1 MGGSPIHDAL
11 RTLAPIDI
19 SEIPTD
25 PAGLQQF
32 LQFTFKDATIL
43 IDSVPLQDPSDTSST
58 TRSSRS
64 SSSASCSSEIVLSDA
79 RPEPPTSDVEK
90 LQKDWGKPVRLKANE
105 NPLGMSVYK
114 LAGNDGKG
122 AWFARRS
129 VHEGLGFSKWK
140 KALQSEFAETL
151 KGGPGPG
158 DGNIRGIGGEKRVE
172 CRECGEVGK
181 LEVWDLTAQFPGPT
195 TPREFVEAV
204 CTSNCKTTDGRR
216 QFMIVSKPCKHPEAP
231 ERDGMIRG
239 QYQSV
244 EIIRE
249 IPTNRPKSSGGR
261 IRAQSSALG
270 REAAIRNAEQS
281 GQPTRSASADGRKR
295 AKTDG
300 EGALAQS
307 DGADDEGDDTNPV
320 EWIML
325 TRSDP
330 GGSVP
335 RFMVER
341 GTPGSIVADA
351 AKFLDWACAVQEDE
365 LEDAAAAVQPP
376 EAAGVAAGAAAAADT
391 ANDRPLKHEKKYK
404 EKRPP
409 MTAYESN
416 GHLAGLEGRDEGY
429 VYQAPEQQ
437 EAAAQGGIFSTVTG
451 ALGGAASV
459 ITSRLPVIPIPGY
472 SAGRPH
478 ADERER
484 RYSTSSS
491 SSSSSGGSFTS
502 ARDRHH
508 LDSDSDDNT
517 VHHHTVTRTD
527 TLGTDTTTGTSGTE
541 PFPPLSGHST
551 SDVARPTSSGS
562 KSVEKVG
569 EKEEKE
575 RSKFERKKNRLTEK
589 LSEQLVKIRQRETSH
604 GSQESAESNEKAKEE
619 EKRNENIRKAEEKY
633 EREVRRQEE
642 KFRKEMAKL
651 REKRE
656 REERREIEREVKEKG
671 KSEVQQLKQLLD
683 RERHECQVLKVER
696 DLLRKQV
703 GELQRE
709 NTRLAVGVGKL
720 PGGEALLNEVRLKR
734 EEDKE
739 GVLIDGTRS
748 PAVGKENIA
757 MR

>member
-1 MGGSPIHDAL
+1 MGGSAIHTAL
-11 RTLAPIDI
+11 GSLAPLDI
-19 SEIPTD
+19 SEIPSD
-25 PAGLQQF
+25 ESGLTQY
-32 LQFTFKDATIL
+32 LQSTFKDATIL

-58 TRSSRS
+58 TRSRG
-64 SSSASCSSEIVLSDA
+64 SSSASCSNEIVLSDA
-79 RPEPPTSDVEK
+79 RPEPPASDVEK
-90 LQKDWGKPVRLKANE
+90 LQKDWGKPVRLKASE

-140 KALQSEFAETL
+140 KALQAEFAETL

-158 DGNIRGIGGEKRVE
+158 EGNIRGIGGEKRVE
-172 CRECGEVGK
+172 CRECGELGK
-181 LEVWDLTAQFPGPT
+181 MEVWDLTAQFPGPT

-204 CTSNCKTTDGRR
+204 CTSDTKTQDGRR

-249 IPTNRPKSSGGR
+249 VSKGG
-261 IRAQSSALG
+261 APQ
-270 REAAIRNAEQS
+270 N
-281 GQPTRSASADGRKR
+281 
-295 AKTDG
+295 
-300 EGALAQS
+300 
-307 DGADDEGDDTNPV
+307 DGAEDSYPV

-351 AKFLDWACAVQEDE
+351 AKFLDWACAIDEEE
-365 LEDAAAAVQPP
+365 LEDASAAVGPP
-376 EAAGVAAGAAAAADT
+376 AAAGVATGATEAAET
-391 ANDRPLKHEKKYK
+391 PSQKPLKHEKKH
-404 EKRPP
+404 RPL
-409 MTAYESN
+409 MNTANSN

-429 VYQAPEQQ
+429 IYQAPEQQ
-437 EAAAQGGIFSTVTG
+437 EAAASGGIFSTITG
-451 ALGGAASV
+451 AVGGAANV
-459 ITSRLPVIPIPGY
+459 ITSRLPAIAIPGY
-472 SAGRPH
+472 SAGTQPDQRP
-478 ADERER
+478 
-484 RYSTSSS
+484 YSSS
-491 SSSSSGGSFTS
+491 SSSSSSSDGSFST
-502 ARDRHH
+502 ARHRHH
-508 LDSDSDDNT
+508 NGSDSDGDSI
-517 VHHHTVTRTD
+517 HQQHTLRKTD
-527 TLGTDTTTGTSGTE
+527 TLGTETTTGTSATE
-541 PFPPLSGHST
+541 PFPPLSGQSSRDPT
-551 SDVARPTSSGS
+551 RPTSSGS
-562 KSVEKVG
+562 KSAKVE

-589 LSEQLVKIRQRETSH
+589 LTEQLVKIRQRDASH
-604 GSQESAESNEKAKEE
+604 GSQDSAESNEKAKEE

-633 EREVRRQEE
+633 QREVRRQEE
-642 KFRKEMAKL
+642 KFEKEMARL

-656 REERREIEREVKEKG
+656 REERKEMEREVKEKG
-671 KSEVQQLKQLLD
+671 KTEVQQLKQLVD

-720 PGGEALLNEVRLKR
+720 PGGETLLNEVRVLREKDAGGALTDGRKR
-734 EEDKE
+734 
-739 GVLIDGTRS
+739 GVSDVR
-748 PAVGKENIA
+748 KENIA
-757 MR
+757 PR

>member
-1 MGGSPIHDAL
+1 MGASPIHEAL
-11 RTLAPIDI
+11 RSLAPIDI
-19 SEIPTD
+19 SEIPSD
-25 PAGLQQF
+25 DNGLIQF
-32 LQFTFKDATIL
+32 LSDTFKDATTL
-43 IDSVPLQDPSDTSST
+43 IDSVPLQDASETSS
-58 TRSSRS
+58 SSRS
-64 SSSASCSSEIVLSDA
+64 RGSSTASCSSEVVLSDA
-79 RPEPPTSDVEK
+79 RPEPPSSDIEK
-90 LQKDWGKPVRLKANE
+90 LQKAWGKPVRLKANE

-129 VHEGLGFSKWK
+129 IHEGLPYSKWK

-151 KGGPGPG
+151 KTQGGPGE
-158 DGNIRGIGGEKRVE
+158 GNIRGIGGEKRVM
-172 CRECGEVGK
+172 CREGGETGK

-204 CTSNCKTTDGRR
+204 CTSDTKTSDGRS
-216 QFMIVSKPCKHPEAP
+216 QFMVVSKPCKHPDAP

-249 IPTNRPKSSGGR
+249 VPTAGRPKSSGGR
-261 IRAQSSALG
+261 KRAQSSALG

-281 GQPTRSASADGRKR
+281 GASPEGRKR
-295 AKTDG
+295 AKTVG
-300 EGALAQS
+300 EGTQNANEGAEDEKA
-307 DGADDEGDDTNPV
+307 DGNPV

-351 AKFLDWACAVQEDE
+351 AKFLDWACAVDEDE
-365 LEDAAAAVQPP
+365 LDDAKAAVEPP
-376 EAAGVAAGAAAAADT
+376 GAAGVAAGAAEAAESPSQK
-391 ANDRPLKHEKKYK
+391 PLKHDKKHK
-404 EKRPP
+404 EKRSSL
-409 MTAYESN
+409 TAQETN

-429 VYQAPEQQ
+429 VPPAEEPQQA
-437 EAAAQGGIFSTVTG
+437 AGGGLFSTITG
-451 ALGGAASV
+451 AVGGAANI
-459 ITSRLPVIPIPGY
+459 ITSRLPTIPIPGY
-472 SAGRPH
+472 SGGSAALSH
-478 ADERER
+478 ADERQR
-484 RYSTSSS
+484 RYSTSSSS

-502 ARDRHH
+502 ARDCYARE
-508 LDSDSDDNT
+508 SDSDDET
-517 VHHHTVTRTD
+517 TQRHPLHKTD
-527 TLGTDTTTGTSGTE
+527 TIGTDTTTGTE
-541 PFPPLSGHST
+541 PFPALSGQSNV
-551 SDVARPTSSGS
+551 DPARPTSSGS
-562 KSVEKVG
+562 KNIKHVD

-575 RSKFERKKNRLTEK
+575 RTKFERRKHRLSEK
-589 LSEQLVKIRQRETSH
+589 LTEQLVKIRQREASH
-604 GSQESAESNEKAKEE
+604 GSQESVESNEKSKEE

-633 EREVRRQEE
+633 EREVRHQEE
-642 KFRKEMAKL
+642 KFRREMAKL

-656 REERREIEREVKEKG
+656 REERKEIERQFREKG
-671 KSEVQQLKQLLD
+671 KSEMHQLKALLE

-720 PGGEALLNEVRLKR
+720 PGGESLLNDVRLKR
-734 EEDKE
+734 EGDKE
-739 GVLIDGTRS
+739 GVLIDGTRREQ
-748 PAVGKENIA
+748 VIKENIA
-757 MR
+757 MRT